1 MKLKKIAE
9 IIGGT
14 VKGDGEM
21 EIGGVS
27 SIEQKGPGTITYLQ
41 KKKFLSS
48 LQQSEAVAVIVQEE
62 VETDKAQVFVANPAL
77 AFARAVN
84 AFYPSKPSKAGVHAS
99 ATIGKN
105 VTLGQGVTIS
115 PQVCIGDNVVI
126 GDGVILH
133 PGVVIGADC
142 QIGNQSILHSQVT
155 LYPETVLGNEVI
167 LHAGVVIGADG
178 FGYVPDEQGEHYK
191 INQVG
196 CVVIE
201 DKVEV
206 GANSCVDRGALGI
219 TLIKKGT
226 KIDNLVQVA
235 HNCIVG
241 EHSILVAQVG
251 LAGSCKLGH
260 HVVLAGQVGLADHVT
275 IGDKAI
281 LTAQAGT
288 FRDVEDGG
296 VFSGS
301 PGVPI
306 NVWKKYVTI
315 LPKLPD
321 MAKKIKDLEARL
333 KAIEKDE
340 TAS

>member
-1 MKLKKIAE
+1 MKLKEIAE

-14 VKGDGEM
+14 IQGDGDV

-27 SIEQKGPGTITYLQ
+27 SIEEQGPGTITYLQ
-41 KKKFLSS
+41 KKKFLPS
-48 LQQSEAVAVIVQEE
+48 LHQSQALAVIVREE
-62 VETDKAQVFVANPAL
+62 VETDKAQVLVANPAL

-84 AFYPSKPSKAGVHAS
+84 AFHPPKPGKPGVHVS
-99 ATIGKN
+99 ANIGEN

-133 PGVVIGADC
+133 PGVVIGEEC
-142 QIGNQSILHSQVT
+142 RIGKQSILHAHVT
-155 LYPETVLGNEVI
+155 LYPETVLGDEVV
-167 LHAGVVIGADG
+167 LHAGVVIGVDG

-196 CVVIE
+196 SVVIE

-206 GANSCVDRGALGI
+206 GANSCIDRAALGI

-235 HNCIVG
+235 HNCVVG

-251 LAGSCKLGH
+251 MAGSCKLGH

-275 IGDKAI
+275 IGNQAI

-296 VFSGS
+296 VVSGS

-306 NVWKKYVTI
+306 NVWKKYVSI

-321 MAKKIKDLEARL
+321 MAKKIKGLDARL

-340 TAS
+340 SDS